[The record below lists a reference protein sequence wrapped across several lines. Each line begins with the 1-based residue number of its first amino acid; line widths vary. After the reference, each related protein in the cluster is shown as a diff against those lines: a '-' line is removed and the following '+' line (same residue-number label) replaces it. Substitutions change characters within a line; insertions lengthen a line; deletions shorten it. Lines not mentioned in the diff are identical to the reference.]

1 MPWGYGYNKH
11 VIERN
16 SSWLL
21 PSQKW
26 RSYGNASTASVGGFD
41 LAHKQTLLDGLEQQA
56 ADPDL
61 WNNPTN
67 AQQVMQR
74 MTRIKNELN
83 RWASVDARLQ
93 STAEFA
99 ELGDDS
105 LADDVAREYGA
116 LLSEID
122 ALEIEVLLS
131 GPYDDRDA
139 FLSIKAGMGGTD
151 AADWAEMLLRTYTR
165 WAEKK
170 NFTCHLVDQTIGE
183 EAGIKSATLE
193 TRPIRVRRRLRSSK
207 CCPKSTM
214 HPRSASNPK
223 TSAWTSIA
231 PVAMAAK
238 ASIRLTRRCA

>member
-1 MPWGYGYNKH
+1 M
-11 VIERN
+11 
-16 SSWLL
+16 
-21 PSQKW
+21 
-26 RSYGNASTASVGGFD
+26 GGFD

-56 ADPDL
+56 ADPDI

-74 MTRIKNELN
+74 MTRIKAELN
-83 RWASVDARLQ
+83 RWAAVDVRLTT
-93 STAEFA
+93 TAEFA
-99 ELGDDS
+99 ELGDES

-170 NFTCHLVDQTIGE
+170 NFTCHLVDQTMGE

-193 TRPIRVRRRLRSSK
+193 IRGDYAYGLCKAEAGVHRLIRLSPFNSANTRQTSFALAASRAASGVAAMAEVPASRAN
-207 CCPKSTM
+207 
-214 HPRSASNPK
+214 SASCFCA
-223 TSAWTSIA
+223 SSIPAGVGMA
-231 PVAMAAK
+231 PADADGA
-238 ASIRLTRRCA
+238 